1 MSSTTLS
8 FTSRTARRMAAVVG
22 ATVLAMGVGAGA
34 ATQAQAQ
41 PQAQP
46 QAQVQAYEPIVYTMS
61 YAEVAEKKR
70 TIEAGTFACGL
81 FGTPLMGAA
90 CALSSSTM
98 REELNRAYYNDCG
111 LKVIATPTGS
121 SMSYDKV
128 TYDYALAC

>member
-1 MSSTTLS
+1 MSSTTRS
-8 FTSRTARRMAAVVG
+8 FTTRAARRVVAVMG
-22 ATVLAMGVGAGA
+22 ATALAMGVGAGA
-34 ATQAQAQ
+34 ATQAQA
-41 PQAQP
+41 
-46 QAQVQAYEPIVYTMS
+46 YDPITYTMPYS
-61 YAEVAEKKR
+61 EVAQKKQM
-70 TIEAGTFACGL
+70 IDAGTFACGL
-81 FGTPLMGAA
+81 FGTPIVGAA